1 LYTNLV
7 IFIKN
12 IISTMTKKRNFI
24 FLLLGVC
31 LLSTGI
37 SYAVFN
43 FTKKGKTTLESP
55 VPSGVPGQQSR
66 FPILTGPKDQ
76 VCPLNGAKFTQTEKD
91 LWEKRRPL
99 VVMIENH
106 SDSRPQSGLSKADV
120 VYEAV
125 AEGAITRFAAV
136 FYCADAAYSLKD
148 DYDLGPVRS
157 ARTYFLD
164 WASEYGDY
172 PLYVHVGGAGQCN
185 DPTVDPRAKA
195 LCQIEKYGWKN
206 KDTWSDLD
214 QWALGIREC
223 RREETRVGHEV
234 ATEHQMYCS
243 SYTLWAKAEARKLTN
258 LNYKNQ
264 AWNTAFRS
272 WLFKEDSRSSGSV
285 SPEFDF
291 WRDYKDYRVRW
302 DYDSSTNSYKRLN
315 GGEPHIDFNTKEQLA
330 AKNVVI
336 QFTQEKGPLDE
347 HKHLLYTT
355 VDTGRAL
362 IFQDGL
368 VIDGKWTKKSR
379 TDRTLFYD
387 AKGQE
392 VKFNRG
398 PIWIEILPTT
408 GKVNY

>member
-1 LYTNLV
+1 MN
-7 IFIKN
+7 
-12 IISTMTKKRNFI
+12 KKII
-24 FLLLGVC
+24 FLLLVIGVYF
-31 LLSTGI
+31 LSSGV
-37 SYAVFN
+37 SFAVFN
-43 FTKKGKTTLESP
+43 FTKVAEPVIESP
-55 VPSGVPGQQSR
+55 LPSGAPGEGSH
-66 FPILTGPKDQ
+66 FPVISGPKDQ
-76 VCPLNGAKFTQTEKD
+76 VCPLNGGMFTKTEKN

-99 VVMIENH
+99 TVMVENH
-106 SDSRPQSGLSKADV
+106 QDARPQSGLGKADI

-125 AEGAITRFAAV
+125 AEGAITRFLAV
-136 FYCADAAYSLKD
+136 YFCADAAFALKD

-214 QWALGIREC
+214 QWALGIKEC

-243 SYTLWAKAEARKLTN
+243 SFALWTKAEARKLTAV
-258 LNYKNQ
+258 NYQNQPWDKN
-264 AWNTAFRS
+264 FRS
-272 WLFKEDSRSSGSV
+272 WQFKEDSLSSGSV

-302 DYDSSTNSYKRLN
+302 DYDKATNSYKRSN
-315 GGEPHIDFNTKEQLA
+315 GGELHIDFTTKEQLT
-330 AKNVVI
+330 AKNVVV
-336 QFTQEKGPLDE
+336 QFAVEKGPLDE

-368 VIDGKWTKKSR
+368 VIDGKWSKRSR
-379 TDRTLFYD
+379 TDRTLFFD
-387 AKGQE
+387 AKGKE
-392 VKFNRG
+392 IKFNRG
-398 PIWIEILPTT
+398 PIWIEVLPTT

>member
-1 LYTNLV
+1 
-7 IFIKN
+7 
-12 IISTMTKKRNFI
+12 MKKKINFL
-24 FLLLGVC
+24 FLFLGIY
-31 LLSTGI
+31 LLSAGV
-37 SYAVFN
+37 SYAIFS
-43 FTKKGKTTLESP
+43 FTKKTTPPVVQSP
-55 VPSGVPGQQSR
+55 LPSGSSSGSH
-66 FPILTGPKDQ
+66 FPVLTGPKDQ
-76 VCPLNGAKFTQTEKD
+76 VCPLNGAKFTKTEQA
-91 LWEKRRPL
+91 LWQKRRPL

-106 SDSRPQSGLSKADV
+106 TDARPQSGLSKADI

-125 AEGAITRFAAV
+125 AEGAITRFMAV
-136 FYCADAAYSLKD
+136 FYCADAAYALQG

-206 KDTWSDLD
+206 KETWSDLD
-214 QWALGIREC
+214 QWALGVKEC

-243 SYTLWAKAEARKLTN
+243 SYALWQKAAARNLTDV
-258 LNYKNQ
+258 NYANVPWDKN
-264 AWNTAFRS
+264 FRM
-272 WLFKEDSRSSGSV
+272 WQFKEDAPSSGAV

-302 DYDSSTNSYKRLN
+302 DYDRQTNSYKRSN
-315 GGEPHIDFNTKEQLA
+315 GGSPHIDFNTKEQLT

-355 VDTGRAL
+355 VGTGRAL

-368 VIDGKWTKKSR
+368 VIEGTWSKKSR

-387 AKGQE
+387 NKGKE
-392 VKFNRG
+392 IKFNRG

>member
-1 LYTNLV
+1 
-7 IFIKN
+7 
-12 IISTMTKKRNFI
+12 MKKKINFL
-24 FLLLGVC
+24 FLFVGIY
-31 LLSTGI
+31 LLSAGV
-37 SYAVFN
+37 SYAVFS
-43 FTKKGKTTLESP
+43 FTKKVSPPVVQSP
-55 VPSGVPGQQSR
+55 VSSGSSGASSH
-66 FPILTGPKDQ
+66 FPVLTGPKDQ
-76 VCPLNGAKFTQTEKD
+76 VCPLNGAKFTKTEQA
-91 LWEKRRPL
+91 LWQKRRPL

-106 SDSRPQSGLSKADV
+106 IDARPQSGLSKADV

-125 AEGAITRFAAV
+125 AEGAITRFMAV
-136 FYCADAAYSLKD
+136 FYCADAAYALQG

-195 LCQIEKYGWKN
+195 LCQIEKYGWKDKN
-206 KDTWSDLD
+206 TWSDLD

-243 SYTLWAKAEARKLTN
+243 SYALWQKAAARKLTEV
-258 LNYKNQ
+258 NYANVPWDQ
-264 AWNTAFRS
+264 NFRQ
-272 WLFKEDSRSSGSV
+272 WQFKEDAPSSGAV

-291 WRDYKDYRVRW
+291 WRDYRDYRVRW
-302 DYDSSTNSYKRLN
+302 DYDRQTNSYKRSN
-315 GGEPHIDFNTKEQLA
+315 GGVAQIDFNTKEQLT

-347 HKHLLYTT
+347 HKHLVYTT
-355 VDTGRAL
+355 IGNGKAL

-368 VIDGKWTKKSR
+368 VIEGTWSKKSR

-387 AKGQE
+387 NKGKE
-392 VKFNRG
+392 IKFNRG
-398 PIWIEILPTT
+398 PIWVEILPTT

>member
-1 LYTNLV
+1 M
-7 IFIKN
+7 I
-12 IISTMTKKRNFI
+12 KKRNF
-24 FLLLGVC
+24 FLLLLGVY
-31 LLSTGI
+31 LLSAGV
-37 SYAVFN
+37 SYAVFH
-43 FTKKGKTTLESP
+43 FTKKSKTTLESP
-55 VPSGVPGQQSR
+55 ASSGAGQTSG
-66 FPILTGPKDQ
+66 FPVLTGPKDQ
-76 VCPLNGAKFTQTEKD
+76 ICPLNGAKFTKTEKD

-99 VVMIENH
+99 VVMIEDH
-106 SDSRPQSGLSKADV
+106 SDARPQSGLSKADV

-136 FYCADAAYSLKD
+136 YYCADAAYAIKD

-195 LCQIEKYGWKN
+195 LCQIEKYGWKA

-243 SYTLWAKAEARKLTN
+243 SNALWAKAEARKLTN
-258 LNYKNQ
+258 LNYKNLP
-264 AWNTAFRS
+264 WNKAFRS
-272 WLFKEDSRSSGSV
+272 WQFKEDSPSSGSV

-302 DYDSSTNSYKRLN
+302 DYDKQANSYKRSN
-315 GGEPHIDFNTKEQLA
+315 GGQPQIDFNTKEQLT
-330 AKNVVI
+330 AKNIVI
-336 QFTQEKGPLDE
+336 QFTQEKCPLDE

-355 VDTGRAL
+355 VDSGRAL

-368 VIDGKWTKKSR
+368 VIEGKWSKKSR

-387 AKGQE
+387 AKGKE
-392 VKFNRG
+392 IKFNRG

>member
-1 LYTNLV
+1 
-7 IFIKN
+7 
-12 IISTMTKKRNFI
+12 MTKKINF
-24 FLLLGVC
+24 FLLLFGVY
-31 LLSTGI
+31 LLSSGV

-43 FTKKGKTTLESP
+43 FTQKGKPVLESP
-55 VPSGVPGQQSR
+55 APSGVSEPSSH
-66 FPILTGPKDQ
+66 FPVLSGPKDQ
-76 VCPLNGAKFTQTEKD
+76 ICPLNGAKFTKTEKD
-91 LWEKRRPL
+91 LWDKRRPL

-106 SDSRPQSGLSKADV
+106 SDSRPQSGLNKADI

-136 FYCADAAYSLKD
+136 YYCADAAYALKD
-148 DYDLGPVRS
+148 DYDIGPVRS

-195 LCQIEKYGWKN
+195 LCQIEKYGWKG
-206 KDTWSDLD
+206 KETWSDLD

-243 SYTLWAKAEARKLTN
+243 SNALWTKAEARKLTN
-258 LNYKNQ
+258 VNYKDVP
-264 AWNTAFRS
+264 WDKDFRS
-272 WLFKEDSRSSGSV
+272 WQFKEDSPSSGSV

-291 WRDYKDYRVRW
+291 WRDYKDYRVKW
-302 DYDSSTNSYKRLN
+302 DYDRQTNSYKRSN
-315 GGEPHIDFNTKEQLA
+315 GGEPHIDFSTKEQLS
-330 AKNVVI
+330 AKNVIV
-336 QFTQEKGPLDE
+336 QFVQERGPVDE
-347 HKHLLYTT
+347 HKHLLYAT
-355 VDTGRAL
+355 VDKGRAL

-368 VIDGKWTKKSR
+368 VVEGKWSKKSR
-379 TDRTLFYD
+379 TDRTLFFD
-387 AKGQE
+387 GKGQE
-392 VKFNRG
+392 IKFNRG